1 MSLRILLLPPNP
13 SAALLDAVA
22 PRGVDVEVTRLS
34 EHTSDALR
42 EALPYCDVI
51 VGDWSGQL
59 RLGDTE
65 AALAR
70 DVALVQ
76 QPTAGVETI
85 DVDAWTRRGVPV
97 ANIGPANSWAV
108 TEWCLGATMNLLRS
122 YRWAD
127 AEVRDGRWPQ
137 LDILDQARPREL
149 RGSRVGVVGAG
160 QIGSRLCGMY
170 SALGCDVSYW
180 SPRSRIAGATWRTLP
195 EVLSTSDVVII
206 AIARTPDT
214 LGLVDRAAV
223 AALPADA
230 ILIDVSRGGIV
241 DQDAVLERVRD
252 RSMAGAALDV
262 FGTEPP
268 QLDQQLIAE
277 QNVLFSPHVAG
288 VTDTSV
294 AAQVGAVR
302 NNIVALAGG
311 EPLVHV
317 LNR

>member
-1 MSLRILLLPPNP
+1 MSLRVLLLPPNP
-13 SAALLDAVA
+13 SAALLEAVA
-22 PRGVDVEVTRLS
+22 PKGIDVEVTRLF
-34 EHTSDALR
+34 EHTPDALR
-42 EALPYCDVI
+42 AALPNCDII

-70 DVALVQ
+70 DAALVQ

-85 DVDAWTRRGVPV
+85 DLDAWARRGVPV
-97 ANIGPANSWAV
+97 ANIGPANSWSV

-127 AEVRDGRWPQ
+127 AEVRNGRWPQ
-137 LDILDQARPREL
+137 LDILEHARPREL

-160 QIGSRLCGMY
+160 QVGSRLCGMY

-180 SPRSRIAGATWRTLP
+180 SPRSRIAEAAWRSLP
-195 EVLSTSDVVII
+195 ELLSTSDLVII

-223 AALPADA
+223 AALPVDA

-241 DQDAVLERVRD
+241 DQEAVLGRVRD
-252 RSMAGAALDV
+252 RTMAGAALDV

-268 QLDQQLIAE
+268 QLDPQVIAE

-288 VTDTSV
+288 VTGNSV
-294 AAQVGAVR
+294 AAQVGTVR
-302 NNIVALAGG
+302 DNIVAVATGK
-311 EPLVHV
+311 PLVHV